1 MRLRELYLIETTEED
16 RALISLSSSLY
27 DYIQKYNPGETK
39 NLGKIGDFLNTPLE
53 GLNDVSIELVPQDE
67 LFRLIHGDD
76 AEAAYPAQGNPMG
89 CWFPGEKTIRLN
101 SDKINAKGMKSV
113 ISHELRH
120 VLDDMKSDYGASKS
134 SRYFTAKDKSLRP
147 GSGDPYTDHMS
158 YLAQPAE
165 INARFVQVLNIM
177 VKVIEVAVKKLP
189 EEKRNAYIMKKL
201 GEYMQHFHISELFP
215 EKEKSKDY
223 KRLMKRAADFIQKE
237 LAHAESA
244 SF

>member
-16 RALISLSSSLY
+16 RALISLSSSLN
-27 DYIQKYNPGETK
+27 DYIQKFSPGETK
-39 NLGKIGDFLNTPLE
+39 NLGKIGDFLNTPVE
-53 GLNDVSIELVPQDE
+53 GLNDISIELVPQDQ
-67 LFRLIHGDD
+67 LYSAINGVDADD
-76 AEAAYPAQGNPMG
+76 VFPSTTNPIG
-89 CWFPGEKTIRLN
+89 CWFPEEKVVRLN
-101 SDKINAKGMKSV
+101 SDKLHAKGMKSV

-120 VLDDMKSDYGASKS
+120 VLDDVKSNFNASKS
-134 SRYFTAKDKSLRP
+134 SRYFTPKNKSLKP
-147 GSGDPYTDHMS
+147 GSGDPYTDHAA

-189 EEKRNAYIMKKL
+189 EEKRQAYIMKKL
-201 GEYMQHFHISELFP
+201 GEYMNHFHISELFP
-215 EKEKSKDY
+215 EKEQSKDY

-237 LAHAESA
+237 LAHAKSA